1 MPWKFGWLLFWFV
14 GTIHG
19 LLYLQGWAVQH
30 QTESSHHTSYIFWD
44 SETIDQ
50 TNNNIQNTY
59 NLHRQSFAAHLP
71 NRQQAKNQETL
82 AQGENRILF
91 DC

>member
-1 MPWKFGWLLFWFV
+1 MVYYISKV
-14 GTIHG
+14 GRCNIK
-19 LLYLQGWAVQH
+19 QN
-30 QTESSHHTSYIFWD
+30 HHITPAIFWD